1 MQIKIIHEM
10 TEQQILD
17 HISRGDESALDY
29 LNKKY
34 YPMMTKM
41 VLKNNGT
48 VEEANDVYQ
57 DALIVF
63 WQKAISGNLKITAK
77 ISTYLYSICKN
88 YWLKEL
94 NRKKRL
100 SYTEHEGSINES
112 NHEDTISKAVRD
124 AMEILGDPCK
134 SVLIYYYFNQ
144 MSMSEIADRM
154 NYSNANTVKVKKYK
168 CKKRLDVLIKKNYSQ
183 EDFFN

>member
-1 MQIKIIHEM
+1 
-10 TEQQILD
+10 
-17 HISRGDESALDY
+17 
-29 LNKKY
+29 
-34 YPMMTKM
+34 MTKM

-88 YWLKEL
+88 CWLKEL

-100 SYTEHEGSINES
+100 SYTEHEVSIAEP
-112 NHEDTISKAVRD
+112 NHEDMMSKVVQD
-124 AMEILGDPCK
+124 AMEVLGDPCK

-154 NYSNANTVKVKKYK
+154 NYSNANTVKAKKYK
-168 CKKRLDVLIKKNYSQ
+168 CKKRLDVLIKKNYNQ
-183 EDFFN
+183 EDFFS

>member
-1 MQIKIIHEM
+1 M

-29 LNKKY
+29 LYKKY

-88 YWLKEL
+88 CWLKEL

-100 SYTEHEGSINES
+100 SYTEHEVSIAEP
-112 NHEDTISKAVRD
+112 NHEDMMSKVVQD
-124 AMEILGDPCK
+124 AMEVLGDPCK

-154 NYSNANTVKVKKYK
+154 NYSNANTVKAKKYK
-168 CKKRLDVLIKKNYSQ
+168 CKKRLDVLIKKNYNQ
-183 EDFFN
+183 EDFFS

>member
-1 MQIKIIHEM
+1 M

-29 LNKKY
+29 LYKKY

-88 YWLKEL
+88 CWLKEL

-100 SYTEHEGSINES
+100 SYTEHEVSMAEP
-112 NHEDTISKAVRD
+112 NHEDIMSKVVQD
-124 AMEILGDPCK
+124 AMEVLGDPCK

-154 NYSNANTVKVKKYK
+154 NYSNANTVKAKKYK
-168 CKKRLDVLIKKNYSQ
+168 CKKRLDVLIKKNYNQ
-183 EDFFN
+183 EDFFS

>member
-1 MQIKIIHEM
+1 M

-17 HISRGDESALDY
+17 HISRGDETALDY
-29 LNKKY
+29 LYKKY

-63 WQKAISGNLKITAK
+63 WQKVISGDLKITSK

-88 YWLKEL
+88 CWLKEL
-94 NRKKRL
+94 SRKKRL
-100 SYTEHEGSINES
+100 SYTDQEGSIVQSEP
-112 NHEDTISKAVRD
+112 EDIMSKVVQD
-124 AMEILGDPCK
+124 AMEVLGDPCK
-134 SVLIYYYFNQ
+134 NVLTYYYFNE

-154 NYSNANTVKVKKYK
+154 NYSNADTVKAKKYK
-168 CKKRLDVLIKKNYSQ
+168 CKKRLDVLIKKNYAQ

>member
-1 MQIKIIHEM
+1 M

-29 LNKKY
+29 LYKKY

-77 ISTYLYSICKN
+77 ISTYIYSICKN

-100 SYTEHEGSINES
+100 SYTEHEES
-112 NHEDTISKAVRD
+112 VTESDQEDTMSKVVQD
-124 AMEILGDPCK
+124 AMELLGDPCK

-144 MSMSEIADRM
+144 MSMSEIANRM
-154 NYSNANTVKVKKYK
+154 NYSNANT
-168 CKKRLDVLIKKNYSQ
+168 
-183 EDFFN
+183 